1 MVYKRQKGCKAMLL
15 IGLLIMAAAAVFAGV
30 LLSEN
35 WGGTTYQVDGFGH
48 VLGHLTLA
56 EIFIAGLAL
65 MVIFVL
71 GVWSVSVSSRI
82 RKRASGR
89 RRAETRAARE
99 ERDALLAD
107 RDRLASE
114 LAASRKAQP
123 GMTHPGS
130 PQHIQLDGRPTV
142 VEQPPLVERST
153 V

>member
-1 MVYKRQKGCKAMLL
+1 MLL

-65 MVIFVL
+65 MVIFFL
-71 GVWSVSVSSRI
+71 GVWSVSVSSRM

-89 RRAETRAARE
+89 RRAESRAARE
-99 ERDALLAD
+99 ERDGLLAE
-107 RDRLASE
+107 RDRLAKE
-114 LAASRKAQP
+114 LEASRAAQP
-123 GMTHPGS
+123 LVLAGASQP
-130 PQHIQLDGRPTV
+130 IQLDDRPTMV
-142 VEQPPLVERST
+142 GQPPVVERST

>member
-1 MVYKRQKGCKAMLL
+1 MLL

-30 LLSEN
+30 LMSEN

-65 MVIFVL
+65 MVIFSL
-71 GVWSVSVSSRI
+71 GVWSVSVSSRM

-89 RRAETRAARE
+89 RRAENRAARE
-99 ERDALLAD
+99 ERDGLLVE
-107 RDRLASE
+107 RDRLAKE
-114 LAASRKAQP
+114 LAAARAAQP
-123 GMTHPGS
+123 
-130 PQHIQLDGRPTV
+130 LDATSQPIHLDDRPTMV
-142 VEQPPLVERST
+142 GQPPVVERSS

>member
-1 MVYKRQKGCKAMLL
+1 MLL

-107 RDRLASE
+107 RDRLANE

-123 GMTHPGS
+123 GMPVTGS

-142 VEQPPLVERST
+142 VEQPSVVERST

>member
-1 MVYKRQKGCKAMLL
+1 MLL

-65 MVIFVL
+65 MAIFVL
-71 GVWSVSVSSRI
+71 GVWSVSVSSRM

-89 RRAETRAARE
+89 RRAENRAARE
-99 ERDALLAD
+99 ERDALLAE
-107 RDRLASE
+107 RDRLAKE
-114 LAASRKAQP
+114 LAATRAAQP
-123 GMTHPGS
+123 VMTQPGTTQ
-130 PQHIQLDGRPTV
+130 PIHLDDRPTMA
-142 VEQPPLVERST
+142 EQPPSVERST

>member
-1 MVYKRQKGCKAMLL
+1 MLL

-107 RDRLASE
+107 RDRLANE
-114 LAASRKAQP
+114 LAASRKAQL
-123 GMTHPGS
+123 GMPVTGS

-142 VEQPPLVERST
+142 VEQPSVVERST

>member
-1 MVYKRQKGCKAMLL
+1 MLL
-15 IGLLIMAAAAVFAGV
+15 IGLLIMVAAAVFAGV

-56 EIFIAGLAL
+56 EIFIAGLSL
-65 MVIFVL
+65 MVIFFL
-71 GVWSVSVSSRI
+71 GVWSMSVSSRM

-99 ERDALLAD
+99 ERDALLVE
-107 RDRLASE
+107 RDRLAKE
-114 LAASRKAQP
+114 LVAARAAQP
-123 GMTHPGS
+123 LALDGS
-130 PQHIQLDGRPTV
+130 SRPIQLDERPTMAG
-142 VEQPPLVERST
+142 QPQVVERSS